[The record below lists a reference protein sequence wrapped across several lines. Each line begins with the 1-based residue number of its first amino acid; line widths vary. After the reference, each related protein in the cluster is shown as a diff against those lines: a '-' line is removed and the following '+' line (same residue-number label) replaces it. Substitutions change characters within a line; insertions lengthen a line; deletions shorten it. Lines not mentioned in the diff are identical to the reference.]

1 MNGFM
6 GKILRVDLTRRKI
19 SEEPLPTSDASLLLG
34 GCGLASKYLFEELDP
49 GTDPL
54 GPGNKLIFMS
64 GPLTGTLSPSS
75 GKYNAVTKS
84 PLTGLWGQ
92 SGSGGKWGREL
103 KKSGYDGII
112 IEGASEKP
120 VYLVIENGRTEF
132 RDAAEL
138 WGKDVFDTTT
148 DLEKKLGKG
157 FCIACIGTGGENLVK
172 YAAIMNERHRAL
184 GRGGFGAVMGSKKL
198 KAVAVKGDAKIPIFD
213 KEAFEAAVK
222 IAADFIDESLLKI
235 TLEVY
240 GTSMVLDLVN
250 VKGGLPTRN
259 WQSGVCTYADMIN
272 APSLN
277 EKILV
282 GRKACYACPIACG
295 RLIDI
300 KSGKFATRG
309 EGPEYESIGTFGTM
323 CDISDI
329 EAITYAHIL
338 CNDLGL
344 DTVSA
349 GSTIAFAMECFEKGM
364 LKKEDTDGKEILF
377 GDADTMVKLVR
388 KIAVREGIGDLLAEG
403 TRIMARRLGCSSE
416 RFAMNVKGMELP
428 AYDCRATKI
437 TGLAYVTA
445 NRGGDHI
452 TAYVQ
457 GPTFLDIP
465 FLIVEENTIE
475 DVTKENPK
483 EAKVVKDMED
493 ALTTFDALGVC
504 KFMGMALMADDLVP
518 IINAAT
524 GWELDTPSFRQS
536 GERIF
541 NLARA
546 FNIREGLRR
555 KDDTLPARLLEE
567 PLPDGPAAGLTV
579 NLEPMLDAYYEF
591 RGWDKETGIPTV
603 EKLRELGL
611 DFVIDKLG
619 VNNE

>member
-1 MNGFM
+1 MSGFM
-6 GKILRVDLTRRKI
+6 GKILRVDLAHRKA
-19 SEEPLPTSDASLLLG
+19 SVEPLPGGDAALLLG
-34 GCGLASKYLFEELDP
+34 RCGLATKYLFEELRP

-54 GPGNKLIFMS
+54 GPENKLIFMS

-103 KKSGYDGII
+103 KRSGYDGII

-120 VYLVIENGRTEF
+120 VCLVINDGKVEF

-138 WGKDVFDTTT
+138 WGKNVFDTTT
-148 DLEKKLGKG
+148 MLEQELGKG
-157 FCIACIGTGGENLVK
+157 FCIACIGTGGENLVR
-172 YAAIMNERHRAL
+172 YATIMNERHRAL

-198 KAVAVKGDAKIPIFD
+198 KAVAVKGDRKIPIFD
-213 KEAFEAAVK
+213 QDAFEAAAKV
-222 IAADFIDESLLKI
+222 ASDFISESLLKM

-272 APSLN
+272 APTLN
-277 EKILV
+277 EKLLV

-295 RLIDI
+295 RLVDI
-300 KSGKFATRG
+300 KAGKFAIKG
-309 EGPEYESIGTFGTM
+309 EGPEYESIGTFGPM

-349 GSTIAFAMECFEKGM
+349 GSTIAFAMECYEKGI
-364 LKKEDTDGKEILF
+364 LNKKTTGGKEILF
-377 GDADTMVKLVR
+377 GDVDIMVDLVR
-388 KIAVREGIGDLLAEG
+388 CTAAREGIGDLLAEG
-403 TRIMARRLGCSSE
+403 TRLMAAQLGGGSE

-475 DVTKENPK
+475 DVTRENPL

-493 ALTTFDALGVC
+493 ALTTFDALGAC
-504 KFMGMALMADDLVP
+504 KFMGMALMADDIVP
-518 IINAAT
+518 VINAAT
-524 GWELDTPSFRQS
+524 GWGLDAAGFRQA

-546 FNIREGLRR
+546 FNVREGLRR

-579 NLEPMLDAYYEF
+579 DLVPLLDAYYDY
-591 RGWDKETGIPTV
+591 RGWDTQTGIPTV

-611 DFVIDKLG
+611 DFVINQLG
-619 VNNE
+619 D

>member
-1 MNGFM
+1 MSGFM
-6 GKILRVDLTRRKI
+6 GKILRVDLAHRKA
-19 SEEPLPTSDASLLLG
+19 SVEPLPGGDAALLLG
-34 GCGLASKYLFEELDP
+34 GCGLATKYLFEELRP

-54 GPGNKLIFMS
+54 GPENKLIFMS

-103 KKSGYDGII
+103 KRSGYDGII

-120 VYLVIENGRTEF
+120 VCLVINDGKVEF

-138 WGKDVFDTTT
+138 WGKNVFDTTT
-148 DLEKKLGKG
+148 MLEQELGKG
-157 FCIACIGTGGENLVK
+157 FCIACIGTGGENLVR
-172 YAAIMNERHRAL
+172 YATIMNERHRAL

-198 KAVAVKGDAKIPIFD
+198 KAVAVKGDRKIPIFD
-213 KEAFEAAVK
+213 QDAFEAAAKV
-222 IAADFIDESLLKI
+222 ASDFISESLLKM

-272 APSLN
+272 APTLN
-277 EKILV
+277 EKLLV

-295 RLIDI
+295 RLVDI
-300 KSGKFATRG
+300 KAGKFAIKG
-309 EGPEYESIGTFGTM
+309 EGPEYESIGTFGPM

-349 GSTIAFAMECFEKGM
+349 GSTIAFAMECYEKGI
-364 LKKEDTDGKEILF
+364 LNKKTTGGKEILF
-377 GDADTMVKLVR
+377 GDVDIMVDLVR
-388 KIAVREGIGDLLAEG
+388 CTAAREGIGDLLAEG
-403 TRIMARRLGCSSE
+403 TRLMAAQLGGGSE

-475 DVTKENPK
+475 DVTRENPL

-493 ALTTFDALGVC
+493 ALTTFDALGAC
-504 KFMGMALMADDLVP
+504 KFMGMALMADDIVP
-518 IINAAT
+518 VINAAT
-524 GWELDTPSFRQS
+524 GWGLDAAGFRQA

-546 FNIREGLRR
+546 FNVREGLRR

-579 NLEPMLDAYYEF
+579 DLVPLLDAYYDY
-591 RGWDKETGIPTV
+591 RGRDTQTGIPTV

-611 DFVIDKLG
+611 DFVINQLG
-619 VNNE
+619 D

>member
-1 MNGFM
+1 M
-6 GKILRVDLTRRKI
+6 GKILRVDLAHRKA
-19 SEEPLPTSDASLLLG
+19 SVEPLPGGDAALLLG
-34 GCGLASKYLFEELDP
+34 GCGLATKYLFEELRP

-54 GPGNKLIFMS
+54 GPENKLIFMS

-103 KKSGYDGII
+103 KRSGYDGII

-120 VYLVIENGRTEF
+120 VCLVINDGKVEF

-138 WGKDVFDTTT
+138 WGKNVFDTTT
-148 DLEKKLGKG
+148 MLEQELGKG
-157 FCIACIGTGGENLVK
+157 FCIACIGTGGENLVR
-172 YAAIMNERHRAL
+172 YATIMNERHRAL

-198 KAVAVKGDAKIPIFD
+198 KAVAVKGDRKIPIFD
-213 KEAFEAAVK
+213 QDAFEAAAKV
-222 IAADFIDESLLKI
+222 ASDFISESLLKM

-272 APSLN
+272 APTLN
-277 EKILV
+277 EKLLV

-295 RLIDI
+295 RLVDI
-300 KSGKFATRG
+300 KAGKFAIKG
-309 EGPEYESIGTFGTM
+309 EGPEYESIGTFGPM

-349 GSTIAFAMECFEKGM
+349 GSTIAFAMECYEKGI
-364 LKKEDTDGKEILF
+364 LNKKTTGGKEILF
-377 GDADTMVKLVR
+377 GDVDIMVDLVR
-388 KIAVREGIGDLLAEG
+388 CTAAREGIGDLLAEG
-403 TRIMARRLGCSSE
+403 TRLMAAQLGGGSE

-475 DVTKENPK
+475 DVTRENPL

-493 ALTTFDALGVC
+493 ALTTFDALGAC
-504 KFMGMALMADDLVP
+504 KFMGMALMADDIVP
-518 IINAAT
+518 VINAAT
-524 GWELDTPSFRQS
+524 GWGLDAAGFRQA

-546 FNIREGLRR
+546 FNVREGLRR

-579 NLEPMLDAYYEF
+579 DLVPLLDAYYDY
-591 RGWDKETGIPTV
+591 RGWDTQTGIPTV

-611 DFVIDKLG
+611 DFVINQLG
-619 VNNE
+619 D

>member
-1 MNGFM
+1 MSGFM
-6 GKILRVDLTRRKI
+6 GKILRVDLAHRKA
-19 SEEPLPTSDASLLLG
+19 SVEPLPGGDAALLLG
-34 GCGLASKYLFEELDP
+34 GCGLATKYLFEELRP

-54 GPGNKLIFMS
+54 GPENKLIFMS

-103 KKSGYDGII
+103 KRSGYDGII

-120 VYLVIENGRTEF
+120 VCLVINDGKVEF

-138 WGKDVFDTTT
+138 WGKNVFDTTT
-148 DLEKKLGKG
+148 MLEQELGKG
-157 FCIACIGTGGENLVK
+157 FCIACIGTGGENLVR
-172 YAAIMNERHRAL
+172 YATIMNERHRAL

-198 KAVAVKGDAKIPIFD
+198 KAVAVKGDRKIPIFD
-213 KEAFEAAVK
+213 QDAFEAAAKV
-222 IAADFIDESLLKI
+222 ASDFISESLLKM

-272 APSLN
+272 APTLN
-277 EKILV
+277 EKLLV

-295 RLIDI
+295 RLVDI
-300 KSGKFATRG
+300 KAGKFAIKG
-309 EGPEYESIGTFGTM
+309 EGPEYESIGTFGPM

-349 GSTIAFAMECFEKGM
+349 GSTIAFAMECYEKGI
-364 LKKEDTDGKEILF
+364 LNKKTTGGKEILF
-377 GDADTMVKLVR
+377 GDVDIMVDLVR
-388 KIAVREGIGDLLAEG
+388 CTAAREGIGDLLAEG
-403 TRIMARRLGCSSE
+403 TRLMAAQLGGGSE

-475 DVTKENPK
+475 DVTRENPL

-493 ALTTFDALGVC
+493 ALTTFDALGAC
-504 KFMGMALMADDLVP
+504 KFMGMALMADDIVP
-518 IINAAT
+518 VINAAT
-524 GWELDTPSFRQS
+524 GWSLDAAGFRQA

-546 FNIREGLRR
+546 FNVREGLRR
-555 KDDTLPARLLEE
+555 KDDTLPARLLED

-579 NLEPMLDAYYEF
+579 NLEPLLDAYYDF
-591 RGWDKETGIPTV
+591 RGWDRRTGIPTE
-603 EKLRELGL
+603 EKLRELKL
-611 DFVIDKLG
+611 DFVINQLG
-619 VNNE
+619 D

>member
-1 MNGFM
+1 M
-6 GKILRVDLTRRKI
+6 
-19 SEEPLPTSDASLLLG
+19 
-34 GCGLASKYLFEELDP
+34 
-49 GTDPL
+49 
-54 GPGNKLIFMS
+54 
-64 GPLTGTLSPSS
+64 
-75 GKYNAVTKS
+75 
-84 PLTGLWGQ
+84 
-92 SGSGGKWGREL
+92 
-103 KKSGYDGII
+103 
-112 IEGASEKP
+112 
-120 VYLVIENGRTEF
+120 
-132 RDAAEL
+132 
-138 WGKDVFDTTT
+138 
-148 DLEKKLGKG
+148 
-157 FCIACIGTGGENLVK
+157 
-172 YAAIMNERHRAL
+172 
-184 GRGGFGAVMGSKKL
+184 
-198 KAVAVKGDAKIPIFD
+198 
-213 KEAFEAAVK
+213 
-222 IAADFIDESLLKI
+222 

-272 APSLN
+272 APTLN
-277 EKILV
+277 EKLLV

-295 RLIDI
+295 RLVDI
-300 KSGKFATRG
+300 KAGKFAIKG
-309 EGPEYESIGTFGTM
+309 EGPEYESIGTFGPM

-349 GSTIAFAMECFEKGM
+349 GSTIAFAMECYEKGI
-364 LKKEDTDGKEILF
+364 LNKKTTGGKEILF
-377 GDADTMVKLVR
+377 GDVDIMVDLVR
-388 KIAVREGIGDLLAEG
+388 CTAAREGIGDLLAEG
-403 TRIMARRLGCSSE
+403 TRLMAAQLGGGSE

-475 DVTKENPK
+475 DVTRENPL

-493 ALTTFDALGVC
+493 ALTTFDALGAC
-504 KFMGMALMADDLVP
+504 KFMGMALMADDIVP
-518 IINAAT
+518 VINAAT
-524 GWELDTPSFRQS
+524 GWGLDAAGIRQA

-541 NLARA
+541 NVARA
-546 FNIREGLRR
+546 CNVREGLRR

-579 NLEPMLDAYYEF
+579 DLVPLLDAYYDY
-591 RGWDKETGIPTV
+591 RGWDTQTGIPTV

-611 DFVIDKLG
+611 DFVINQLG
-619 VNNE
+619 D